1 MSEKEKFD
9 QTKYNTQYKRDHYYE
24 LSVLVPKDNGYKE
37 RIQELAAREEIS
49 VSRWILKAIEKELAW
64 YE

>member
-9 QTKYNTQYKRDHYYE
+9 QTKYNTRYKRDHYYE
-24 LSVLVPKDNGYKE
+24 LRVLVPKDNGYKE
-37 RIQELAAREEIS
+37 RIQELATREKIS
-49 VSRWILKAIEKELAW
+49 VSQWILKAIEKELAW